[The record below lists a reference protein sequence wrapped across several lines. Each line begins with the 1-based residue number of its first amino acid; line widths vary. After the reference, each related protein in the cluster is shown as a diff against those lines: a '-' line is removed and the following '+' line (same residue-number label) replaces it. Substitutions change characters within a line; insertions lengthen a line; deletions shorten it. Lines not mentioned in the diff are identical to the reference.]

1 MAFLL
6 RPRTALLLGGIFTA
20 ALALGNPAPR
30 VLPGLQPDGST
41 LLHNQWPIRP
51 AGVQVALGDFPVNLA
66 VDPSGRYAAVLHAG
80 YDPHSIQVVDLQTKS
95 VTAIMP
101 VHEAFYGLT
110 FSPDG
115 RRLYCSGASD
125 AVLHVFAFAA
135 GRLAPLPDLKVAP
148 PDAIGVLAGV
158 TLAREGK
165 MAVVARLFDNQIVG
179 IDSLTGAPRWTTKL
193 GAADRRPNRKG
204 AAAAIAPNDIAGDP
218 VMIKGEEPL
227 EVIADAPRGRIFASL
242 WGQSAVAVLAAD
254 DGRLL
259 ARWPCGL
266 HPNEMLL
273 SADGRLFVS
282 NGGLN
287 TVTVLDASDGHALET
302 LSSAMAPDDPPGSTP
317 DSLALSPDGGTL
329 YVANGYN
336 NNVAV
341 FDVSV
346 PANSR
351 SLGFIATGWF
361 PTAVRLTP
369 DGGKLLVVSARGL
382 RPKMNSAGSPDKSPY
397 IGSLYQGS
405 LAIIDL
411 PRGEKFERALAGWTR
426 IAQKCR
432 PAPAVESP
440 ADLNNPIPDRPG
452 RVSPIRYVIYIIKEN
467 RTYDQ
472 VLGDMPEGNGDPA
485 LCLFPEK
492 VTPNLHAIARQFV
505 LLDNFFV
512 NAEVSASGHE
522 WSMGAY
528 ASEFVEKSWPVN
540 YGRPDTNVPYPS
552 EARYAAAVPE
562 LGYVWDRAAAAGVSY
577 RSYGEFSAHDR
588 ATPEPVVSNL
598 PALRGHI
605 DPHYR
610 GWDLEYPDAKRAARF
625 ISELHRFETAG
636 DMPRLQVVQLP
647 NDHTSGALLGAWTPR
662 AMVAEN
668 DLAVGRVVEAVSHS
682 SFWPRT
688 AIFIVEDDA
697 QAGPDHVDAHRTEAL
712 VVSAY
717 TRRRT
722 VDSTPYTTC
731 SMLRSIELIL
741 GLQPMSQFDAAARPM
756 WASFQAR
763 ADLTPYNARPAR
775 IDLQE
780 KNVAES
786 RAAKISSAFD
796 FSREDAIDEQSFN
809 RVIWSTV
816 RGERVPMPAPVHAA
830 FVRALPKKDTDG
842 DDD

>member
-1 MAFLL
+1 MA
-6 RPRTALLLGGIFTA
+6 P
-20 ALALGNPAPR
+20 N
-30 VLPGLQPDGST
+30 D
-41 LLHNQWPIRP
+41 N
-51 AGVQVALGDFPVNLA
+51 
-66 VDPSGRYAAVLHAG
+66 
-80 YDPHSIQVVDLQTKS
+80 
-95 VTAIMP
+95 
-101 VHEAFYGLT
+101 
-110 FSPDG
+110 
-115 RRLYCSGASD
+115 
-125 AVLHVFAFAA
+125 
-135 GRLAPLPDLKVAP
+135 
-148 PDAIGVLAGV
+148 IGVLSGIA
-158 TLAREGK
+158 LAHKGI
-165 MAVVARLFDNQIVG
+165 MAVAARLFDNQIVAV
-179 IDSLTGAPRWTTKL
+179 DSMTGAARWTTNL
-193 GAADRRPNRKG
+193 GEGPDRRPHRAG
-204 AAAAIAPNDIAGDP
+204 ADAAIAPNDVVGGLG
-218 VMIKGEEPL
+218 MIKGEEPL
-227 EVIADAPRGRIFASL
+227 DVLVDARHGRIFASL

-266 HPNEMLL
+266 HPNEIRL

-287 TVTVLDASDGHALET
+287 TVSVLAASNGDVLET

-317 DSLALSPDGGTL
+317 DSLALSRDGRTL
-329 YVANGYN
+329 YVANADN

-346 PANSR
+346 SGNGR
-351 SLGFIATGWF
+351 SLGFIPTGWF
-361 PTAVRLTP
+361 PTSVRLTP
-369 DGGKLLVVSARGL
+369 DGRKLLVVSARGL
-382 RPKMNSAGSPDKSPY
+382 HPEMNGIGSPDKWPY
-397 IGSLYQGS
+397 IGDIYQGC
-405 LAIIDL
+405 LEVIDL
-411 PRGEKFERALAGWTR
+411 PQGKKFERALAGWTR
-426 IAQKCR
+426 VAQKCR

-440 ADLNNPIPDRPG
+440 ADRDNPIPDRPG
-452 RVSPIRYVIYIIKEN
+452 RSSPIRYVIYIIKEN

-505 LLDNFFV
+505 LLDNFFA

-540 YGRPDTNVPYPS
+540 YRGPDTNMPYPA

-562 LGYVWDRAAAAGVSY
+562 LGYLWDRAAAAGVSY

-588 ATPEPVVSNL
+588 NPPEPVVSNL

-610 GWDLEYPDAKRAARF
+610 GWDIKYPDANRAARF
-625 ISELHRFETAG
+625 ISELHRFEAAG
-636 DMPRLQVVQLP
+636 DMPRLQVMQLP
-647 NDHTSGALLGAWTPR
+647 QDHTSAARLGAWTPR

-668 DLAVGRVVEAVSHS
+668 DLAVGRVIEAVSHS

-697 QAGPDHVDAHRTEAL
+697 QDGPDHVDAHRTEAL

-717 TRRRT
+717 TRRGA

-756 WASFQAR
+756 WASFQAK
-763 ADLTPYNARPAR
+763 ADLTPYDARLPR

-780 KNVAES
+780 RNVAKT
-786 RAAKISSAFD
+786 RAAKISASFN

-809 RVIWSTV
+809 RVIWSTL
-816 RGERVPMPAPVHAA
+816 RGEQIPMPAPVHAA
-830 FVRALPKKDTDG
+830 FVRALLQRDSDG